1 VTQLQARIGQL
12 QQLMNQDRATL
23 QGFLQN
29 GNIVYR
35 TQQGPALVALNTP
48 MALLETEV
56 QALTTRAGTLA
67 PAVTT
72 QMAYDQLET
81 DFRARLPRQRRQR
94 SRLVAHAAAHPLNPT
109 MNIGVA
115 AAVAGN
121 GNAIANRINA
131 WAAAAPLNALL
142 GVQPGFGAHP
152 NDPRWQITVPAIP
165 NWPGADPRAG
175 TVTANGSIPTTAHG
189 AHNLHAARTK
199 LVTDLANEGFI

>member
-1 VTQLQARIGQL
+1 VTQLRASIGQL

-35 TQQGPALVALNTP
+35 TQQGPALIALNTP

-56 QALTTRAGTLA
+56 QALATRAGTLV

-72 QMAYDQLET
+72 QMVYDQLQT
-81 DFRARLPRQRRQR
+81 DYRARLPRQRSQR
-94 SRLVAHAAAHPLNPT
+94 RRLAAHAAAHPLNPT
-109 MNIGVA
+109 MNIGVP

-121 GNAIANRINA
+121 GNAIANQVTA

-142 GVQPGFGAHP
+142 DVQPGFGAHP

-189 AHNLHAARTK
+189 AHNLHAARNT
-199 LVTDLANEGFI
+199 LIAALANEGFV